1 MQLSR
6 QRVWCLVFL
15 AAGILG
21 GVPACAADDTVER
34 SVKAFTSIYD
44 VVERNFAD
52 KVTPG
57 TALYKG
63 AIPGMLRTLDP
74 HSNFLDTK
82 EYADQR
88 ERQRAQYFG
97 IGIKV
102 IERGG
107 NTQV

>member
-1 MQLSR
+1 MPLSR
-6 QRVWCLVFL
+6 SCTWSVL
-15 AAGILG
+15 AAMCFA
-21 GVPACAADDTVER
+21 GVPAPAATDDPVDR

-52 KVTPG
+52 QVSPG

-88 ERQRAQYFG
+88 ERQRAQYYGVG
-97 IGIKV
+97 I
-102 IERGG
+102 
-107 NTQV
+107 N